1 MDLKQVMIV
10 RKDLKMGTGKIAA
23 QVAHAS
29 VLAYETS
36 RIKNSTWLKTWYKF
50 GQPKVVLKVNSLEEL
65 EEIRKKAEAH
75 DLPVVIVCD
84 AGLTQ
89 LEPGTA
95 TCLGIGPGPASLID
109 RVTGGLKLL

>member
-1 MDLKQVMIV
+1 MDLKQVLIV

-29 VLAYETS
+29 ILAYEKC
-36 RIKNSTWLKTWYKF
+36 RIKNSSWLKTWYKS
-50 GQPKVVLKVNSLEEL
+50 GQPKVVLKVDSLEKL
-65 EEIRKKAEAH
+65 EEIRENAEIRN
-75 DLPVVIVCD
+75 LPVVMVHD

-95 TCLGIGPGPASLID
+95 TCLGIGPAPSNMID
-109 RVTGGLKLL
+109 LVTGGLKLL